1 MMALVTARKLSLGQG
16 NIFSSV
22 CQEFCP
28 QGGEGGVCLS
38 PCWDTTHPLGP
49 GTPRACTPSSRPP
62 GPDTLRTRHPLPQT
76 RYPPRS
82 ACWEIR
88 STSGRYASYW
98 NAILLT
104 TILVP
109 LPLYHLV
116 AVNNYHHW
124 LNTRKKR
131 WPFNIVAAKVRF
143 YCKVFIFLTVKAT
156 TVKCHSFINKQVYV
170 INFLRLSLW
179 RFCTVLKSLSS

>member
-28 QGGEGGVCLS
+28 QGGEGGSASVHAGIPHTPWDQAPPEHAPPPAGPQDQTPSGPGTPS
-38 PCWDTTHPLGP
+38 PRP
-49 GTPRACTPSSRPP
+49 GTPRA
-62 GPDTLRTRHPLPQT
+62 
-76 RYPPRS
+76 S

-156 TVKCHSFINKQVYV
+156 TVKCHSFLNKQVYV